1 MHYQHNNNEYKIYSR
16 ARMNLAIFNN
26 KPKFTRNKRKI
37 KKVLPIIIVF
47 FIALITCF
55 SVLNFIN
62 PVFEQTCSDKAE
74 SIATRITNEETS
86 KIMNQ
91 YNYETFFNT
100 ERDTNGNVQMI
111 TADVLKMN
119 QVISDI
125 GNNIQNAIENSDD
138 DTIYLSMGAMTGI
151 SVLSGFG
158 PEIPIKIELS
168 GNVETNV
175 RSEFVAQG
183 INQTIHRVYLDVKT
197 NINILTTFSMIHKD
211 IENQVIILENVIV
224 GEIPRTYLNK
234 IN

>member
-1 MHYQHNNNEYKIYSR
+1 MQYQHNNNEYKIYSR
-16 ARMNLAIFNN
+16 ARMNLSIFNN

-37 KKVLPIIIVF
+37 KKMLPIIIVLI
-47 FIALITCF
+47 IAMITCF

-86 KIMNQ
+86 KVMNK
-91 YNYETFFNT
+91 YNYDAFFNI
-100 ERDTNGNVQMI
+100 ERDSNGNVQMI
-111 TADVLKMN
+111 TANVLEMN

-151 SVLSGFG
+151 SVLSGVG

-175 RSEFVAQG
+175 RSEFVEQG

-197 NINILTTFSMIHKD
+197 NVNILTTFSIIHKD
-211 IENQVIILENVIV
+211 IENQIVILENVIL
-224 GEIPRTYLNK
+224 GEIPQTYFNK